1 MRAAKHRPFCRGV
14 LAEKTI
20 EFEGGIGR
28 FFAKVDHYP
37 CSYVSDQEV
46 ARKMPDLTI
55 NEPSA
60 PVSETWA
67 LIVGSGGTAGNP
79 AIFSGIWSVIPLDVG
94 ETPAMR
100 LEGTH
105 RHPGSRGPGCLLPG
119 AHP

>member
-1 MRAAKHRPFCRGV
+1 V
-14 LAEKTI
+14 
-20 EFEGGIGR
+20 R
-28 FFAKVDHYP
+28 FLAKVDQHR

-55 NEPSA
+55 NERSA

-67 LIVGSGGTAGNP
+67 LIVGSGGTAGSS
-79 AIFSGIWSVIPLDVG
+79 AIFSGIWSLTPLNVG

-100 LEGTH
+100 LNGTH
-105 RHPGSRGPGCLLPG
+105 HHPGIWGSGYPLPG